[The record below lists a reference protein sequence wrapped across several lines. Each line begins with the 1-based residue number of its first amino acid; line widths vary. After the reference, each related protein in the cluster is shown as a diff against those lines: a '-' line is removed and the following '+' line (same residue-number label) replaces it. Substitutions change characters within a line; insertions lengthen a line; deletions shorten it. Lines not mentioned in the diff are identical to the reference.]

1 MSSDVELLEG
11 WRAGDNASGSELFR
25 RYFDSLY
32 RFFVTKLPDE
42 AEDLIQST
50 WMACVRYGE
59 QVAAATSFRAY
70 LFTMARNELCR
81 VLRERKPSDRVDF
94 GVTSLQDL
102 SPSPRT
108 AAAAGE
114 EERALLG
121 ALRTLPLDLQLLL
134 ELHYW
139 EELSTAELAG
149 VLEIPQGTVKTR
161 IRRAREL
168 LESALASGHRALSGD
183 ELDEWVRSMR
193 RRSPVQA

>member
-1 MSSDVELLEG
+1 MSTDFDLLAG
-11 WRAGDNASGSELFR
+11 WRGGDKSAGSELFR

-32 RFFVTKLPDE
+32 RFFLGKLPDE

-50 WMACVRYGE
+50 WMACVRYTE

-81 VLRERKPSDRVDF
+81 ALRQRRPREQLDF
-94 GVTSLQDL
+94 GVTSLRDL

-121 ALRTLPLDLQLLL
+121 ALRTLPLELQLLL

-139 EELSTAELAG
+139 EELSTSELADA
-149 VLEIPQGTVKTR
+149 LEIPHGTVKTR
-161 IRRAREL
+161 IRRARDL
-168 LESALASGHRALSGD
+168 LESALASSPRALQGD
-183 ELDEWVRSMR
+183 QLDAWVRSMR
-193 RRSPVQA
+193 RRAPSPT

>member
-1 MSSDVELLEG
+1 MSSDVELLES
-11 WRAGDNASGSELFR
+11 WRAGDKSAGSELFR

-32 RFFVTKLPDE
+32 RFFVNKLADE

-50 WMACVRYGE
+50 WMSCVRYAE

-70 LFTMARNELCR
+70 LFTMARNELCHA
-81 VLRERKPSDRVDF
+81 LRRKQPQSQVDF

-108 AAAAGE
+108 AAVAGE

-121 ALRTLPLDLQLLL
+121 ALRALPLDLQLLL

-168 LESALASGHRALSGD
+168 LEEALASGPQVLHGD
-183 ELDEWVRSMR
+183 ELDAWVRSMR
-193 RRSPVQA
+193 RRSPPLA

>member
-1 MSSDVELLEG
+1 MSTDFDLLAG
-11 WRAGDNASGSELFR
+11 WRGGDKSAGSELFR
-25 RYFDSLY
+25 RYFDALY
-32 RFFVTKLPDE
+32 RFFVGKLPDE

-50 WMACVRYGE
+50 WMACVRYTE

-81 VLRERKPSDRVDF
+81 ALRQRKPREQLDF
-94 GVTSLQDL
+94 GVTSLRDL

-114 EERALLG
+114 EERALLA

-139 EELSTAELAG
+139 EELSTSELAG

-168 LESALASGHRALSGD
+168 LESALASSPRALQGD

-193 RRSPVQA
+193 RRAPAPT